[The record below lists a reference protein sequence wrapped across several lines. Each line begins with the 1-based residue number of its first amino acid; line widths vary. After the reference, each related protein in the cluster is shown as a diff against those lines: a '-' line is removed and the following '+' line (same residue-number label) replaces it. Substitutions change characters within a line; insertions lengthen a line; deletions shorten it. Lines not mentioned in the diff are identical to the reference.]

1 MPAPLY
7 LALIRDAQD
16 NLILRTYTALSTMQ
30 RDDAGKRIVVSWNK
44 RDELRQLIASGKD
57 WPTKTPEDK
66 REDLLNR
73 FDKLTA
79 LHGDN

>member
-7 LALIRDAQD
+7 LALIRDEQG

-30 RDDAGKRIVVSWNK
+30 RDDTGKRVVVSWCK
-44 RDELRQLIASGKD
+44 REELRQLIADGKD